1 MHRRGLLPRWSTLTM
16 VTFVAMS
23 GGSVGAGSLTPAQKC
38 EVAKMKAVAKKTAAE
53 LACNEKGVVKGTVDP
68 TCIPKARGAF
78 TAAIQKAEAKGGCV
92 DAGNGP
98 AIESQVDAFV
108 TKAVDCIMAH
118 CG

>member
-1 MHRRGLLPRWSTLTM
+1 MALPS
-16 VTFVAMS
+16 
-23 GGSVGAGSLTPAQKC
+23 GSVGAGGLTLGQKC
-38 EVAKMKAVAKKTAAE
+38 EVKKIKAVAKKTAAE

-68 TCIPKARGAF
+68 TCISKAQGAF

-98 AIESQVDAFV
+98 ALESQVDAFV